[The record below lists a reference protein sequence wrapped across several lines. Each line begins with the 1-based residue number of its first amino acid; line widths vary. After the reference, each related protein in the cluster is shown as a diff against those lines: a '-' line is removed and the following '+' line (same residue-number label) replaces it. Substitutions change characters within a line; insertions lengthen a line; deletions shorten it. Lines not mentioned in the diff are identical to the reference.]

1 MVFFT
6 PLAQATRAMV
16 ESAEWKGGD
25 ESRTR
30 SKRVAFDLVIK
41 RLQKTLAGNVIRHL
55 VLAQR
60 MILQKPRECEGQ
72 HHDAGR

>member
-1 MVFFT
+1 MVFFY
-6 PLAQATRAMV
+6 AARAGNGAMV

-41 RLQKTLAGNVIRHL
+41 RLQKTLSGNVIRHL

>member
-1 MVFFT
+1 MVFFY
-6 PLAQATRAMV
+6 AARAGDGAMV